1 MKLKTSIINDLMD
14 PGAYPEKTETVS
26 LVQTHISM
34 VFVADSYV
42 YKIKK
47 AVDFGFL
54 NFSTLEKRHHFCH
67 QEIDLN
73 RRLAKN
79 LYIDVLPVRFD
90 GQKHRIGEGRG
101 DIVDYAV
108 KMKKIP
114 EETLMKSLFDN
125 GDLTNDHLKKI
136 ANVLGQFHLTAKYS
150 PEIIE
155 FGKPDRF
162 KINTDENFEQ
172 TKPYVGITIEKEDLN
187 AIQQWTDTYYDENKD
202 IFFERIENKKIRD
215 CHGDLHME
223 HISLEDPVSIFDCIE
238 FNDRFRYTD
247 TLADIAFLC
256 MDLEYRGGENYA
268 STLWDLYT
276 DITGEKGMDS
286 LLTFYKVY
294 RAYVRGKVNSFQIDD
309 EQISV
314 DKKEQA
320 IQAAKKYFQLAK
332 HYIVSNQ
339 S

>member
-1 MKLKTSIINDLMD
+1 MKDGKKYVSTYDTLLACPDIDSIYFKYKKI
-14 PGAYPEKTETVS
+14 
-26 LVQTHISM
+26 
-34 VFVADSYV
+34 DSDNPLSFDHES
-42 YKIKK
+42 IQ
-47 AVDFGFL
+47 F
-54 NFSTLEKRHHFCH
+54 
-67 QEIDLN
+67 
-73 RRLAKN
+73 
-79 LYIDVLPVRFD
+79 YIDFD
-90 GQKHRIGEGRG
+90 ATGN
-101 DIVDYAV
+101 YANNYKWEFV
-108 KMKKIP
+108 
-114 EETLMKSLFDN
+114 ETWEFN
-125 GDLTNDHLKKI
+125 
-136 ANVLGQFHLTAKYS
+136 S

-172 TKPYVGITIEKEDLN
+172 IKPYVGITIEKEDLN
-187 AIQQWTDTYYDENKD
+187 AIQQRTDTYYDENKD

-320 IQAAKKYFQLAK
+320 IRAAKKYFQLAK
-332 HYIVSNQ
+332 HYIVPNHP
-339 S
+339 